1 MDANPSITMKLK
13 SIFLTTTLAAVV
25 LLTPQAL
32 RAQASPSATP
42 GAPPKFGPEDHQR
55 HGGRPHDGGRPGM
68 RNPEER
74 LAHLKEVLGLTPE
87 QESKIREIFKAE
99 GEKMRA
105 EHEANKGTRPEPGA
119 GREKM
124 RAEREKV
131 QAAIKAV
138 LTPEQVTK
146 WEAMKKERHDHGQPQ
161 PGADIPKS

>member
-55 HGGRPHDGGRPGM
+55 HEGRPPS
-68 RNPEER
+68 PEKR
-74 LAHLKEVLGLTPE
+74 LAHLKEVLNLTPE

-99 GEKMRA
+99 GDKMRA
-105 EHEANKGTRPEPGA
+105 AHEANKGTRPEPGA
-119 GREKM
+119 GCDQM

-146 WEAMKKERHDHGQPQ
+146 WEAMKKERHDKDRPNT
-161 PGADIPKS
+161 GADIPKP